1 MLGVVVWCSAL
12 RKLKQET
19 GSFLEAGE
27 RTPSVK
33 HLPCKKEGQSVDP
46 QNLCESEAPQH
57 ASMTPALGRQ
67 RRWIPKA
74 YWSTSLPESAN
85 GKFSKRF
92 GLKTEVEEDEC
103 QPMASPHDAS
113 AHTHSHRNM
122 HIHEH
127 THAHRVDPLG

>member
-1 MLGVVVWCSAL
+1 MGVWCSAL

-19 GSFLEAGE
+19 GLFLEAGE

-33 HLPCKKEGQSVDP
+33 CLPCKQEGQSVDP
-46 QNLCESEAPQH
+46 QNLCENEAPQH

-67 RRWIPKA
+67 RWWIPEA
-74 YWSTSLPESAN
+74 CRSTSLPESAN

-103 QPMASPHDAS
+103 QPMASTHDAS
-113 AHTHSHRNM
+113 AHTLSHRNM
-122 HIHEH
+122 HIREH
-127 THAHRVDPLG
+127 THAHRVDLLG